1 MPRPRRVPAA
11 GAGGTEADGRE
22 GETTPSILDD
32 AGGGEVVGPEV
43 LRELRER
50 WELASVLNFLSVFE
64 PVIGNEFKLSAEEIE
79 GGLTRPNSSIAQLHI
94 KLLKGIRPISKALD
108 GSDAWV
114 TVLCKK
120 LDPWWQWVAEGNI
133 PLTLANG
140 KEISQYKDL
149 DPVGRLLLLKAL
161 CELRAIQDDAV
172 SYINN
177 ALKDGTH
184 ISCFRKEK
192 LASHG
197 NGTSYWYDGNATGG
211 YRLYKAVCIPK
222 LKGTNRDERCVPL
235 PSRMFRWETLAT
247 NLDEFSEVVE
257 ALASS
262 KGVAEVAVS
271 RIIQSDIIPVLQ
283 KIKKSKERALKRE
296 EKQKMLLDNFKS
308 SYAVARPRSCRN
320 RRPISYTFEE
330 YDRAINEAIQV
341 THRSTA
347 EDQRKQYKHCEL
359 SKEDDSHNEETHSHE
374 GIDKINIYDV
384 SETQI
389 NRLEGARN
397 DNTDE
402 EYDGKNI
409 DDDSS
414 RSKNSDEDCLGCTID
429 SPSNINHPKR
439 QIHVS
444 HRVAGSRWSKRL
456 AGAAAHAVE
465 EMGTLHM
472 KKLLSQRPTRNS
484 ALDLAIIPDSDDEN
498 PLGNASSKII
508 LDSAVVSDS
517 EDDTSDV

>member
-1 MPRPRRVPAA
+1 MPRPRRVPAGDG
-11 GAGGTEADGRE
+11 GAGETEAGDRAE
-22 GETTPSILDD
+22 ETPSVLAE
-32 AGGGEVVGPEV
+32 AGGGVGPEV
-43 LRELRER
+43 LRKLRER

-64 PVIGNEFKLSAEEIE
+64 PVIGKDLKLSAEEIE
-79 GGLTRPNSSIAQLHI
+79 GGLARPNSSIAQLHI
-94 KLLKGIRPISKALD
+94 KLLKGIPPICKALD
-108 GSDAWV
+108 SSDAWV

-120 LDPWWQWVAEGNI
+120 LFLWWQWVAEGNI

-140 KEISQYKDL
+140 KEISQYKEL
-149 DPVGRLLLLKAL
+149 DPVDRLLLLKAL
-161 CELRAIQDDAV
+161 CELRAIQGDAV

-197 NGTSYWYDGNATGG
+197 NGTSYWYDGNANGG

-222 LKGTNRDERCVPL
+222 SKGTNRDEGCVPL
-235 PSRMFRWETLAT
+235 PSTMFQWKTLAT

-262 KGVAEVAVS
+262 KGVAEVAVC

-283 KIKKSKERALKRE
+283 KIKKSKERALKRKE
-296 EKQKMLLDNFKS
+296 RQKMLLTNWKS
-308 SYAVARPRSCRN
+308 SYAVARSRSCRS

-330 YDRAINEAIQV
+330 YDQAINEAIQV
-341 THRSTA
+341 TQGSTT
-347 EDQRKQYKHCEL
+347 EDQRKRYKHHEL
-359 SKEDDSHNEETHSHE
+359 SIKDDSHNEETHSNE
-374 GIDKINIYDV
+374 GIDRSNISDV

-389 NRLEGARN
+389 NKLEGAGN
-397 DNTDE
+397 GNTDG
-402 EYDGKNI
+402 EYDGKSS
-409 DDDSS
+409 DDSS
-414 RSKNSDEDCLGCTID
+414 RSTDSDVDCLGSTIE

-439 QIHVS
+439 KIHVA

-465 EMGTLHM
+465 ETRKLHM
-472 KKLLSQRPTRNS
+472 KKLLSQRPIQNS

-498 PLGNASSKII
+498 PLENADGKII

-517 EDDTSDV
+517 DEASEM